1 MVADVN
7 NMEYVFTETNT
18 IYAVPVECISVE
30 RGGTNPFGEWLP
42 ATENHW
48 AYVLVQYDDETSSYM
63 YGFTFKDSAGYG
75 IYPTTL
81 ENLKESGSQIQT
93 DLEFGKAQSGGYEI
107 WTSRENWSNFGFD
120 VNDDT
125 IIVVLEKNSDDV
137 CDIKKACTGEGT
149 NLGDLVTC
157 GEEEFYVISSS
168 GSTVNLFTKYRLDFG
183 INKQN
188 VDSRTSTY
196 FSTKGAYWSENGSL
210 KSDYGSSY
218 SAYIYDENF
227 NLFSN
232 VEKYNNY
239 LRDGLGV
246 SSSKARFITLEELI
260 SLGCSTSARNCSNAP
275 DFVNSTYY
283 WTGTVNGEAVYGT
296 WGLYTPG
303 VVHGIRPVITISKSE
318 IEFN

>member
-1 MVADVN
+1 M
-7 NMEYVFTETNT
+7 
-18 IYAVPVECISVE
+18 
-30 RGGTNPFGEWLP
+30 
-42 ATENHW
+42 
-48 AYVLVQYDDETSSYM
+48 
-63 YGFTFKDSAGYG
+63 
-75 IYPTTL
+75 
-81 ENLKESGSQIQT
+81 
-93 DLEFGKAQSGGYEI
+93 
-107 WTSRENWSNFGFD
+107 
-120 VNDDT
+120 
-125 IIVVLEKNSDDV
+125 
-137 CDIKKACTGEGT
+137 
-149 NLGDLVTC
+149 
-157 GEEEFYVISSS
+157 
-168 GSTVNLFTKYRLDFG
+168 FTKYRLDFG

-210 KSDYGSSY
+210 KSEYGSSY
-218 SAYIYDENF
+218 SAYIYDENC
-227 NLFSN
+227 NLYAN